1 MTICVDPNRVA
12 RYVLKADRDKP
23 VEQRS
28 VFLLKH
34 PTEGGEKAIAMA
46 SQQSGVHL
54 IWAALRE
61 GLAGWENFPA
71 GGPTLEFVKDG
82 NGQPA
87 SSTILRIGIND
98 RDEIATA
105 ISRLGQLTEADLGN

>member
-1 MTICVDPNRVA
+1 MAIAVDPNRIV
-12 RYVLKADRDKP
+12 RYVLKADRALP
-23 VEQRS
+23 PEQRS

-34 PTEGGEKAIAMA
+34 PTEAGEKQIALA
-46 SQQSGVHL
+46 AQQSGLHL
-54 IWAALRE
+54 IWSALRE

-71 GGPTLEFVKDG
+71 GAQTLDFVKDG

-87 SSTILRIGIND
+87 STTILRINTAD
-98 RDEIATA
+98 RDELATA